1 MLEYESCRYFRHIT
15 IFTINLFFSLCN
27 RLDTEIALVID
38 IDIDNDIKTME
49 SVDNFDRLKLSL
61 FDHSL

>member
-1 MLEYESCRYFRHIT
+1 MLKYESCRYFRHIT
-15 IFTINLFFSLCN
+15 ISTMNLFFFALCN

-49 SVDNFDRLKLSL
+49 SIDNFDKL
-61 FDHSL
+61 